1 MKNKKRDGKFAAL
14 MKLTRIEHS
23 IMLVI
28 AVIAAELETAGLL
41 GIQILWMS
49 EQYKILFSLITP
61 IFLSMA
67 SFAINDYFDVETDRA
82 NKRFDR
88 PLVSGALGR
97 QTALNVALST
107 FILGVAVSYFINLSA
122 FVLAIIFGVLAFL
135 YSYRLKDT
143 LLVGNVYIALS
154 MVIAF
159 IYGDFV
165 VSGNFNLVPSIVIIS
180 MIIFLS
186 GLARE
191 IHGMIRDFRGD
202 ARVRQMKGLVHYI
215 GIRKSAL
222 ISLVLYGE
230 AVAISIFVFF
240 FYAPFLYNIFYI
252 IPILVTDLAL
262 MYIALGY
269 MVHLDGS
276 KSDTRFFDMARNISL
291 GAMALALLAFL
302 IAPLTAA
309 V

>member
-1 MKNKKRDGKFAAL
+1 LKNKKRDGKFAAL